1 MMTTRTATPTDRDLA
16 RFDHLNLAG
25 LSLIEIA
32 HLLRQHGAAH
42 LSQIERIELA
52 ERLTRRRFIIG
63 AGALGLGA
71 LVGCGPQEQAA
82 VPTATVAATR
92 QITDPTGRSVD
103 VPTAPQRVIVLDPGE
118 IIFHLVELGLVPIGA
133 TTDITTVGGNFPA
146 LLGNVGTQITPVGD
160 SLAPNL
166 ELVAAQKPDL
176 IFYNKDFSDP
186 GLDKLSALAPTV
198 QFTAASLG
206 KDPAAY
212 TRFVADAT
220 NRQTQGDEVIQRWE
234 AKLNEVAAKVNV
246 TEKTC
251 VIVLLYAFE
260 PSFNLYG
267 PEYITG
273 YLAERLGWKI
283 VPTDVDGQPLK
294 DFSPTLS
301 LEQLP
306 TVMNADTVLFLRFAD
321 GTALG
326 DKQSGP
332 IVKDITSSPIWQSIP
347 AVREGRVIE
356 LDAMMA
362 RGGYGYVGLNTTL
375 DTIAQALR

>member
-1 MMTTRTATPTDRDLA
+1 MTLDALE
-16 RFDHLNLAG
+16 
-25 LSLIEIA
+25 IEN
-32 HLLRQHGAAH
+32 
-42 LSQIERIELA
+42 
-52 ERLTRRRFIIG
+52 LTRRRFIIG
-63 AGALGLGA
+63 AGGLVGAAALGA
-71 LVGCGPQEQAA
+71 CGVQEQAA
-82 VPTATVAATR
+82 GPTATVATMR
-92 QITDPTGRSVD
+92 QVTDPTGRSLV
-103 VPTAPQRVIVLDPGE
+103 VPTNPQRVVVLDPGE
-118 IIFHLVELGLVPIGA
+118 IIFHLVDLGLVPIGA

-146 LLGNVGTQITPVGD
+146 LLGDVGPQIAPIGD

-220 NRQTQGDEVIQRWE
+220 NRQTQGNEIIQRWE
-234 AKLNEVAAKVNV
+234 TKLTETAAMIDVAG
-246 TEKTC
+246 KTC
-251 VIVLLYAFE
+251 AIVLLYAFE
-260 PSFNLYG
+260 PNFNLYG
-267 PEYITG
+267 SEYVTG

-283 VPTDVDGQPLK
+283 VPTNVAGQPLK

-321 GTALG
+321 GTSLG

-332 IVKDITSSPIWQSIP
+332 IVKNITSSPIWQSIP
-347 AVREGRVIE
+347 AVRAGRVIE

-362 RGGYGYVGLNTTL
+362 RGGYGYVGLEATL
-375 DTIAQALR
+375 DTIAQALARPR